1 MTRCPN
7 ILQDLVQIVTN
18 DFETEL
24 REVDANSNQRFETEL
39 REENHWLLFAPI
51 PVEPKNCVDY
61 ESGLRNARAS
71 CNGEL

>member
-1 MTRCPN
+1 MTRHTKSARSDKYT
-7 ILQDLVQIVTN
+7 IQDSVQIVTN
-18 DFETEL
+18 DFKTEL
-24 REVDANSNQRFETEL
+24 RV
-39 REENHWLLFAPI
+39 ENHWLLFAPI